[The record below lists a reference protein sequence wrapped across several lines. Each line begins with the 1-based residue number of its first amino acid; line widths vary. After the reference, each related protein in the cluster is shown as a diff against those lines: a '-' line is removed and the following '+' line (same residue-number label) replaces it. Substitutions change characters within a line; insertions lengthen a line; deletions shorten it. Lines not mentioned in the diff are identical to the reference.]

1 MDQTLSKNKLE
12 RYLEWLIDEQEF
24 NAKES
29 INEVQYATKKE
40 CARVAKMLI
49 ELIERGDYNV

>member
-12 RYLEWLIDEQEF
+12 RYLEWLIEEQEF

>member
-1 MDQTLSKNKLE
+1 MDKTLSKNKLE
-12 RYLEWLIDEQEF
+12 RYLEWLIEEQEF